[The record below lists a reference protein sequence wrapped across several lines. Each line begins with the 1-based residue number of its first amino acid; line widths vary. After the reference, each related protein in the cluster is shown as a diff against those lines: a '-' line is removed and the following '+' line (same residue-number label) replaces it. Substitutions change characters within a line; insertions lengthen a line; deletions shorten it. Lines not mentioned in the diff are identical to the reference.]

1 MAKSF
6 KILQEQLHD
15 KLSPEQRAE
24 NERQFQ
30 KMLAEINSQSDFEPD
45 LMDWLKAQNDD
56 IKHYVND
63 MVRGVM
69 NIQKQALKHTLSQ

>member
-6 KILQEQLHD
+6 KLLQNELHAKMTPEQLAKSDEIFKQMLDELDD
-15 KLSPEQRAE
+15 KA
-24 NERQFQ
+24 
-30 KMLAEINSQSDFEPD
+30 FEPD
-45 LMDWLKAQNDD
+45 LVDWLKAQNDD
-56 IKHYVND
+56 IKAYVND